1 MPLAVMLVGLDSR
14 FSRFG
19 VAANEFFA
27 WFHSNRLDGSRQL
40 TETGA
45 VSCEKV
51 SACKASSGPARP
63 TSSPSHVECTHA
75 DGIDLNMLES
85 DSLTS
90 IARSWSASA
99 NKIETTVHIVED
111 NMAYY
116 NKLVD
121 AANVNVLY
129 PLSQYGLTRTI
140 KRTEVTAFASLNK
153 ILNGSPHDHHSHLLQ
168 WDMKAI
174 GFKLNLGKDG
184 YQTKQVV
191 DDMAK

>member
-1 MPLAVMLVGLDSR
+1 
-14 FSRFG
+14 
-19 VAANEFFA
+19 
-27 WFHSNRLDGSRQL
+27 
-40 TETGA
+40 
-45 VSCEKV
+45 
-51 SACKASSGPARP
+51 
-63 TSSPSHVECTHA
+63 
-75 DGIDLNMLES
+75 MLES

-184 YQTKQVV
+184 YKTKQVV